1 MRPRLFLGSS
11 SEGLPIARALKSRL
25 DLHAEVV
32 LWEDAFNLGDI
43 VIGRLC
49 GELGR
54 CDFAV
59 LVARGDDLAVSRGLT
74 SATPRDNVLFE
85 AGLFIGRLG
94 LKRAYFVCDRRPQ
107 VKIPTDLGGVTF
119 AMFDSH
125 PRKLHASLD
134 RVGEQ
139 IADSLK
145 RHERISR
152 EFLPSCLNLI
162 VPEEKTTLT
171 FAELLERNCDRLQRE
186 LGELVEAGAWNR
198 IVEVAVRLREFFE
211 YSGLYPQGADCG
223 KVFERAF
230 RETGRLDD
238 ADWTLVKHVAYLQIL
253 ANEHEKA
260 EPILERLIASDA
272 ERKVPRTPTRQKL
285 LFYAHRYLGISHQ
298 RKRLRSLSKAKKCF
312 QRAQR
317 IVDSFDGDARDRQEL
332 EARLLCNLGNLE
344 LDLRRGRKAIG
355 LYRRSLQLFED
366 LGDEDHIGI
375 AHLHMAKAIVK
386 QGGSG
391 ARTALPHLHM
401 SQLIAARLGW
411 LEGQGR
417 VEQQFAL
424 CNLALSDA
432 SASASV
438 RRKYLVEAKSAA
450 RRALAVFDR
459 MRSDRWRGRI
469 LTLLEELER
478 REPLPR
484 RRRA

>member
-1 MRPRLFLGSS
+1 
-11 SEGLPIARALKSRL
+11 
-25 DLHAEVV
+25 
-32 LWEDAFNLGDI
+32 
-43 VIGRLC
+43 
-49 GELGR
+49 
-54 CDFAV
+54 
-59 LVARGDDLAVSRGLT
+59 
-74 SATPRDNVLFE
+74 
-85 AGLFIGRLG
+85 
-94 LKRAYFVCDRRPQ
+94 
-107 VKIPTDLGGVTF
+107 
-119 AMFDSH
+119 
-125 PRKLHASLD
+125 
-134 RVGEQ
+134 
-139 IADSLK
+139 
-145 RHERISR
+145 
-152 EFLPSCLNLI
+152 
-162 VPEEKTTLT
+162 
-171 FAELLERNCDRLQRE
+171 
-186 LGELVEAGAWNR
+186 
-198 IVEVAVRLREFFE
+198 LREFFE